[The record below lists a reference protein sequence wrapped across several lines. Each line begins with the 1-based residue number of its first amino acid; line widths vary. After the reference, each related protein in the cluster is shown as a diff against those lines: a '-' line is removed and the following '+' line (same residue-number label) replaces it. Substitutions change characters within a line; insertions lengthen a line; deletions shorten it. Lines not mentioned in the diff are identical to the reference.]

1 MRARALGEWARM
13 ENLSTRT
20 YKPLEYDSRLYLFGT
35 WLYNWI
41 QKTFPLLHRA
51 YFPFLEA
58 ACLHRKACFIL
69 GAKRFKAVVRDCAP
83 DVVVSMHA
91 HLNHGYRD
99 LVMDAM
105 PEKPPAFAIYCGELG
120 DGPGFSRHWVNPE
133 ADLFAGPFAETCEA
147 AISRGMPEEKVY
159 EAGLLLRPAFFEK
172 PKAKADD
179 ALLRKKWDLDPKL
192 PLLVLG
198 TGANGVN
205 RHLPVVIATRAL
217 GEVVQVV
224 ALCGENRKT
233 MRWLESMGDHSKVP
247 LRPLPTIPADEIAPL
262 LRSATML
269 FARPGAGTTAEA
281 IACGTPVLFDV
292 SRGIMPQEQNNLSFW
307 QKRTGGIAST
317 KKASEVPRRLH
328 SSSLPAT
335 FPYAPGETPL
345 RFLEKLR
352 EIVASR

>member
-1 MRARALGEWARM
+1 
-13 ENLSTRT
+13 
-20 YKPLEYDSRLYLFGT
+20 
-35 WLYNWI
+35 
-41 QKTFPLLHRA
+41 
-51 YFPFLEA
+51 
-58 ACLHRKACFIL
+58 
-69 GAKRFKAVVRDCAP
+69 
-83 DVVVSMHA
+83 
-91 HLNHGYRD
+91 
-99 LVMDAM
+99 
-105 PEKPPAFAIYCGELG
+105 
-120 DGPGFSRHWVNPE
+120 
-133 ADLFAGPFAETCEA
+133 
-147 AISRGMPEEKVY
+147 MPEEKVY
-159 EAGLLLRPAFFEK
+159 EAGLLLRPAFFEQ
-172 PKAKADD
+172 PKAKADAD
-179 ALLRKKWDLDPKL
+179 FLRKKWDLDPKL

-205 RHLPVVIATRAL
+205 RHLPVTIATRAL

-247 LRPLPTIPADEIAPL
+247 LRPLPTIPAAEVAPL

-292 SRGIMPQEQNNLSFW
+292 SRGVMPQEQNNLSFW
-307 QKRTGGIAST
+307 QKRTGGLAST

>member
-1 MRARALGEWARM
+1 MRARALAQWARM

-35 WLYNWI
+35 RLYNWI

-58 ACLHRKACFIL
+58 ACLHRRAGFIL
-69 GAKRFKAVVRDCAP
+69 GSRRFKAVVRDCAP

-99 LVMDAM
+99 LVMEAM
-105 PEKPPAFAIYCGELG
+105 PEKPPVFAIYCGELG

-147 AISRGMPEEKVY
+147 AISRGMPEDKVY

-172 PKAKADD
+172 PKAKAD
-179 ALLRKKWDLDPKL
+179 ANLLRKKWDLDPKL

-205 RHLPVVIATRAL
+205 RHLPVAIATRAL
-217 GEVVQVV
+217 GEAAQIV
-224 ALCGENRKT
+224 ALCGENQKT
-233 MRWLESMGDHSKVP
+233 MRWLETMGEHPKVP
-247 LRPLPTIPADEIAPL
+247 LCPLPTIPADEIAPL

-269 FARPGAGTTAEA
+269 FARPGAGTTSEA

-292 SRGIMPQEQNNLSFW
+292 SHGVMPQEQNNLSFW
-307 QKRTGGIAST
+307 QKRTGRLLAT
-317 KKASEVPRRLH
+317 KKAADVPRLLR

-335 FPYAPGETPL
+335 LPYSGDETPL